1 MATKIGNWTLPLS
14 VERLLRTS
22 GGALM
27 GVVATEFIP
36 GLVGLIPPPY
46 GVLAGPIVNF
56 VFKELR
62 LRHPNNKF
70 VKMIPL

>member
-1 MATKIGNWTLPLS
+1 MAVELGKHKLPLS
-14 VERLLRTS
+14 VERLLRTT

-27 GVVATEFIP
+27 GVVATDFIP

-46 GVLAGPIVNF
+46 GVLAGPVINF
-56 VFKELR
+56 VFKEIR

-70 VKMIPL
+70 LKLIPF

>member
-1 MATKIGNWTLPLS
+1 MAIMIAGKALPLS
-14 VERLLRTS
+14 VERLLRTT

-27 GVVATEFIP
+27 GVAATDFIP

-46 GVLAGPIVNF
+46 GVLAGPVINF

-62 LRHPNNKF
+62 LRNPNNKF
-70 VKMIPL
+70 LKLIPL